1 MGNMPSMDVI
11 ESAAKDCNISI
22 SGVFSFYS
30 DRVTVGLVDDGR
42 VRIDV
47 GNQALFLSSQSAKR
61 LAHELISA
69 SVRSQLRA
77 ESVEA

>member
-30 DRVTVGLVDDGR
+30 GLVTVGLVDDGR
-42 VRIDV
+42 VRINV
-47 GNQALFLSSQSAKR
+47 GDTALFLSSQAAE
-61 LAHELISA
+61 LPAHELISA
-69 SVRSQLRA
+69 SVRAQLRA